1 MMKKYEQTDS
11 SGDVGI
17 KAWGQNLEE
26 LFQNAAEGMFT
37 LITDISGVP
46 ASETRGVNIT
56 AESKDDLLV
65 NWLNELIFLFDTYSF
80 IGKTFSVSIHD
91 DNLQA
96 EIQGGSFDPV
106 RNESRLLIKAATYHD
121 LAVKET
127 NGHWQAQI
135 IFDL

>member
-46 ASETRGVNIT
+46 VSGTREVNIT
-56 AESKDDLLV
+56 AESTDALFV

-80 IGKTFSVSIHD
+80 VGKTFTISIHD
-91 DNLQA
+91 DNLKA
-96 EIQGGSFDPV
+96 EIQGGTFDPV

-121 LAVKET
+121 LAIKEMNT
-127 NGHWQAQI
+127 HWQAQI